1 MAANHDVPRLF
12 APGPTAVHERV
23 RNAMMQPLMHH
34 RSPEFKQI
42 MGELKTSMERLWR
55 TPEWDCLVMPCS
67 GTGAMEGAVVNFMR
81 AGSKAINVSGGKFGE
96 RWAAIL
102 RAYGCEVVEVCKPW
116 GETVTGDELAGAL
129 ARHPD
134 ARAVYLT
141 SADTSTGVEHPIPE
155 LSRIIRERSDAL
167 IVVDCICDFGGA
179 RDIRP
184 AEWGID
190 VAVSASQKCLAV
202 PPGLGLATISPRAW
216 QFAETADL
224 PRYYF
229 DWKLEAER
237 QRENITKNT
246 SPVNL
251 IRGLLESVR
260 MIEEETLERVVV
272 RHAQLARATR
282 AAVTALG
289 LALFPAVS
297 SNGLTVVEIP
307 GGRAAAVYRLLRDTY
322 GYRIAEGQN
331 DVKNK
336 VLRLGHMGQVTQGD
350 ILGLLH
356 VFEHALSDVGLCA
369 RFTGAGV
376 AAAVAELQTEPPAC
390 AGAPAHREPSQL
402 ERGSQS

>member
-1 MAANHDVPRLF
+1 MASHLDLPRLF

-34 RSPEFKQI
+34 RSPEFKRI
-42 MGELKTSMERLWR
+42 MGELRAAMERLWH
-55 TPEWDCLVMPCS
+55 TPGWDCLVMPCS

-81 AGSKAINVSGGKFGE
+81 SGTKAINVSGGKFGE

-102 RAYGCEVVEVCKPW
+102 RAYGCDVVEVSKPW
-116 GETVTGDELAGAL
+116 GQTVSGEELADAL
-129 ARHPD
+129 DRHPD

-155 LSRIIRERSDAL
+155 LSRIVRERSDAL
-167 IVVDCICDFGGA
+167 VVVDCICDFGGA

-184 AEWGID
+184 VEWGVD

-216 QFAETADL
+216 QFADTADL

-237 QRENITKNT
+237 QREQITKNT

-251 IRGLLESVR
+251 ICGLLESVR
-260 MIEEETLERVVV
+260 MIEEETLVCVVER
-272 RHAQLARATR
+272 HDELARATR

-289 LALFPAVS
+289 LSLFPAVS

-307 GGRAAAVYRLLRDTY
+307 DGRAAAIYRVLRDSY

-336 VLRLGHMGQVTQGD
+336 VLRLGHMGQVTQSD
-350 ILGLLH
+350 LLGLLH
-356 VFEHALSDVGLCA
+356 VFEHALADVGL
-369 RFTGAGV
+369 RPRYTGAGV
-376 AAAVAELQTEPPAC
+376 AAAVAELATEPPAC
-390 AGAPAHREPSQL
+390 AGAPVRREPSPL
-402 ERGSQS
+402 EPGSR

>member
-1 MAANHDVPRLF
+1 
-12 APGPTAVHERV
+12 
-23 RNAMMQPLMHH
+23 MMQPIMHH

-42 MGELKTSMERLWR
+42 MGELRASMEQLWH
-55 TPEWDCLVMPCS
+55 TPGWDCLVMPCS

-102 RAYGCEVVEVCKPW
+102 RAYGCEVIEVQKPW
-116 GETVTGDELAGAL
+116 GQTVTVDELADVL
-129 ARHPD
+129 ARHRD

-155 LSRIIRERSDAL
+155 LARLVREHSDAL
-167 IVVDCICDFGGA
+167 VVVDCICDFGGA

-184 AEWGID
+184 GEWGID

-216 QFAETADL
+216 QFTETADL

-237 QRENITKNT
+237 QREQITKNT

-260 MIEEETLERVVV
+260 MIEEETLERVVA
-272 RHAQLARATR
+272 RHASLARATR

-289 LALFPAVS
+289 FSLFPEVP

-307 GGRAAAVYRLLRDTY
+307 NARSAAVYRAMRDTY

-331 DVKNK
+331 DVKGK
-336 VLRLGHMGQVTQGD
+336 VLRLGHMGQVSEGD

-356 VFEHALSDVGLCA
+356 VFEHALCDVGLRA
-369 RFTGAGV
+369 RYTGAGV
-376 AAAVAELQTEPPAC
+376 EAAVAALAAEPPAQRTSS
-390 AGAPAHREPSQL
+390 AIR
-402 ERGSQS
+402 